1 MKLTKNTAATLKSD
15 KPDQVFWDDSLPG
28 FGVRLR
34 GDSRSWLI
42 QYRISSQQRR
52 ESLGDIRKVTLD
64 DARRIA
70 RQRFATVE
78 LGTDPAAA
86 KAEAKAAVATAKLTL
101 GAVADRY
108 LDAKRDVLRP
118 FSHVT
123 IGRYF
128 AVHWQPLRDRPLE
141 AITRADIAARLQELV
156 KLHGRVAAAR
166 ARAHLSA
173 LFNWAAREGL
183 CDSNPTAFTNDP
195 AAGLQ
200 PRDRVL
206 SGSELAAIWK
216 ACGDDDIGRI
226 VKLLLLTGCRRNE
239 IGALRWDEISFET
252 GALALPATRTKN
264 HRAHELALPAIA
276 LDILRSTPRRDSD
289 HVFGDGDCGFTSW
302 SNATAALRKR
312 LGAPLAPWT
321 LHDIRR
327 SAATHMAE
335 IGIAPHIV
343 EAILNH
349 VSGHKGGVAGVY
361 NRALYAEQTRVALA
375 KWADHVEAL
384 ITGKRPSTVVKLPK
398 RRSAS

>member
-52 ESLGDIRKVTLD
+52 ESLGDIRRITLD

-70 RQRFATVE
+70 RQKFAQIE

-86 KAEAKAAVATAKLTL
+86 KAEAKAAAATAKLTL
-101 GAVADRY
+101 GSVCDRY

-128 AVHWQPLRDRPLE
+128 AIHWQPLRDRPLA
-141 AITRADIAARLQELV
+141 AITRADIAARLQEIV
-156 KLHGRVAAAR
+156 KARGRVAAAR

-173 LFNWAAREGL
+173 LYNWAAREGL

-226 VKLLLLTGCRRNE
+226 VKLLILTGCRRQEVGGLKWSDINLDT
-239 IGALRWDEISFET
+239 GVMTISSE
-252 GALALPATRTKN
+252 RTKN
-264 HRAHELALPAIA
+264 GRALELALPSTV
-276 LDILRSTPRRDSD
+276 LNILQSTPRRRDY
-289 HVFGDGDCGFTSW
+289 VFGDVGAGFSSW
-302 SNATAALRKR
+302 SNATAALRQR
-312 LGAPLAPWT
+312 IAAPLAPWR

-361 NRALYAEQTRVALA
+361 NRALYTEQTRIALA
-375 KWADHVEAL
+375 KWADHVEVL
-384 ITGKRPSTVVKLPK
+384 VTGKRPSTIVKLPK
-398 RRSAS
+398 RRSAN